1 MSGTNVIVSGDI
13 DSGKST
19 VIRATMARLGWQ
31 QPGGFFTHWGR
42 AERGGPM
49 LFMETWSGAIHPIAR
64 RVAVPAK
71 PGGVPYELD
80 APVFNHVAMA
90 SLRPAAAGHPVV
102 IDELGLIELG
112 ADPFAQ
118 VLADLFQGPTPVLVV
133 IQRRALAHWLA
144 QLGADGRA
152 AHRFDV
158 ETATRNALPTKLTAF
173 FTMS

>member
-19 VIRATMARLGWQ
+19 VIRATLARLGWQ

-49 LFMETWSGAIHPIAR
+49 LFLETWSGAIHPIAR
-64 RVAVPAK
+64 RVAVPAQ
-71 PGGVPYELD
+71 PGGVPYELN

-118 VLADLFQGPTPVLVV
+118 ALAALFQGPTPVLVV
-133 IQRRALAHWLA
+133 IQRRALAGWLA

-158 ETATRNALPTKLTAF
+158 QTTTRHALPAKLAALVA
-173 FTMS
+173 MP